1 MSIQRIFFSLGAICA
16 LISVATGAFA
26 AHALKQ
32 KLSAD
37 MLTTFE
43 IGARYQMYHALG
55 LIAVAWALTQ
65 WEHQLLTVAGWMFT
79 FGILIFCGSLYVLSL
94 TGIRW
99 LGAITPIGGLAFMV
113 GWFCL
118 AWTAMRS

>member
-1 MSIQRIFFSLGAICA
+1 MSIQRMFFSLGASFA

-32 KLSAD
+32 KLSAE
-37 MLTTFE
+37 MLTIFE
-43 IGARYQMYHALG
+43 IGARYQMSHALG
-55 LIAVAWALTQ
+55 LIAVAWASTQ

-79 FGILIFCGSLYVLSL
+79 LGILIFCTSLYVVSL

-99 LGAITPIGGLAFMV
+99 LGASTPIGGLAFV
-113 GWFCL
+113 IGWFCL
-118 AWTAMRS
+118 AWTAIRS